1 MGKFP
6 TINWICYAVGYVFI
20 TSGIMKLLV
29 DDFKVVFSNLALP
42 FPNSFLFLVAITEIV
57 CGTLI
62 VSRLYLK
69 QATAPLIFIMLA
81 AIFLTKI
88 PILTTNNGFL
98 SFLFEARLDIVM
110 LILLMLLWK
119 QLPGKKFND
128 S

>member
-1 MGKFP
+1 MSKLP
-6 TINWICYAVGYVFI
+6 MINWICYAVGYVFI

-110 LILLMLLWK
+110 LILLILLWK
-119 QLPGKKFND
+119 QVPGKKLN
-128 S
+128 